1 MLRIEVYSD
10 LVCPWCYLGK
20 RRLERALSGFPQRDQ
35 VEVVH
40 RAFELDPTRPRGQ
53 TFDRVAS
60 LAQKYGLTEAR
71 ARAMEEEMERRAA
84 GDGLEYHLLEGVL
97 GNTFDAHRLV
107 LLARGRGLAGA
118 ALERL
123 YRAHFTENRSIFD
136 LDSLS
141 ALAGEVGLPADEV
154 RRALDGDAFAAEVRA
169 DERAA
174 REMGITGVPCFVLGG
189 RHAVSGAQPAE
200 VLGDALLRAWAGAAG
215 AEARAAGR

>member
-1 MLRIEVYSD
+1 MLRVDVFGD

-20 RRLERALSGFPQRDQ
+20 RRLESALSGFPHREQ

-53 TFDRVAS
+53 TYDRVAS
-60 LAQKYGLTEAR
+60 LAEKYGLTRAR

-84 GDGLEYHLLEGVL
+84 GDGLEYHLLEGVV
-97 GNTFDAHRLV
+97 GNTFDAHRLI

-118 ALERL
+118 VLERL
-123 YRAHFTENRSIFD
+123 YRAHFTENRSIFEPA
-136 LDSLS
+136 SLA
-141 ALAGEVGLPADEV
+141 ALGAEVGLDPEEV
-154 RRALDGDAFAAEVRA
+154 RRALDGDACAAEVRA

-174 REMGITGVPCFVLGG
+174 RDLGITGVPCFVLGG

-200 VLGDALLRAWAGAAG
+200 VLGRALERAWAEAAER
-215 AEARAAGR
+215 EASAAGR